1 MSKLGF
7 HWFLSVVAKTLI
19 GLVLANFCD
28 KLIKYSKNKQ
38 ARITGSYFKQIPE
51 RLCCLQNKI

>member
-19 GLVLANFCD
+19 DLVLANFCELYLI

-38 ARITGSYFKQIPE
+38 ASKNNRKLF
-51 RLCCLQNKI
+51 